1 MYYDHREK
9 FCGMQN
15 PFEPTGRRGRRP
27 FYSVAS
33 TTPKA
38 LDAIAGKL
46 DAGLTSSGPQLQ
58 YSWQSRFSR
67 PDFLV
72 PPNSSGYKPM
82 WDFRTG
88 TDDSTAS
95 NAEQVVKRF
104 EAWREENRKQAL
116 ISHIWKPHPS
126 SLNNDP
132 YNNSLNS
139 TTSNKAR
146 T

>member
-1 MYYDHREK
+1 MVITRK
-9 FCGMQN
+9 FFSMHN
-15 PFEPTGRRGRRP
+15 PFEPTGRRGRLSY
-27 FYSVAS
+27 YSIDS
-33 TTPKA
+33 TTPKVFDTLA
-38 LDAIAGKL
+38 KRLDIGV
-46 DAGLTSSGPQLQ
+46 TSPSPQLQ

-95 NAEQVVKRF
+95 NAEEVVKRF
-104 EAWREENRKQAL
+104 EAWREENRKQSL
-116 ISHIWKPHPS
+116 VSHIWKPHPS

-132 YNNSLNS
+132 FNNKTNS
-139 TTSNKAR
+139 TTPSNKAR